1 MKIGLSAERFV
12 APDGGEIV
20 PISKPQPDGKLV
32 KALARASRWQKLLDC
47 GVNSSVTEVAKAE
60 GIKEQARFNPA
71 TFFLLRTIV
80 DPPGEPEFRGG
91 VVWLHRTPTVSKT
104 VNLLTFPSRAPP
116 GPGLDVADVRQPAAA
131 ANSLD
136 FDYHDQLLDL
146 RPAGCPSRERRHPPR
161 PSTSTHCHQSV
172 IL

>member
-1 MKIGLSAERFV
+1 MKIGGLSAERFV
-12 APDGGEIV
+12 APDAGEIV

-60 GIKEQARFNPA
+60 GIKEQARSNPA
-71 TFFLLRTIV
+71 ALFLLRMIV

-104 VNLLTFPSRAPP
+104 VNLLAFP
-116 GPGLDVADVRQPAAA
+116 
-131 ANSLD
+131 
-136 FDYHDQLLDL
+136 
-146 RPAGCPSRERRHPPR
+146 
-161 PSTSTHCHQSV
+161 
-172 IL
+172 